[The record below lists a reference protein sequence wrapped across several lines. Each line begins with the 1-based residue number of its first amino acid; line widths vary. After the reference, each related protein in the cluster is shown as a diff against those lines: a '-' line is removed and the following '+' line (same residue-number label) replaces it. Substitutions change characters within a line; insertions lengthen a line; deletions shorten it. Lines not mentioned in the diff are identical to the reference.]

1 MVTAAGVT
9 VCVSNLAGE
18 QHKLLASHDWT
29 IRDLKVYLEATLGT
43 PILQQRL
50 LLGCSFLSNDDAIL
64 SSLPNKESFLHEAE
78 PVCRQPEQAPCALSE
93 LQLTLVKRTLV
104 QMKLLTELQ
113 EGSNV
118 IETFERAAEEL
129 KADKEVALA
138 AVKRDGWALR
148 YAAAS
153 LKADRDVVLAAVS
166 QNGWSLS
173 EAADALRADKG
184 LALAAVSQ
192 DGMALQY
199 VAEELT
205 ADREV
210 VRAAVDNHSWALQF
224 AAAHV
229 KADKEFILE
238 CVRRDGVSLNFVS
251 EEMAMDKDIVLAA
264 VEQNSLA
271 LLLAPA
277 NLRQDAEVRGAAKVV
292 PR

>member
-18 QHKLLASHDWT
+18 QHQLLASHDWT
-29 IRDLKVYLEATLGT
+29 VRDLKVYLEATLGT

-50 LLGCSFLSNDDAIL
+50 LLGCTFLSNDDAIL
-64 SSLPNKESFLHEAE
+64 SSLLNKESFLHEAE
-78 PVCRQPEQAPCALSE
+78 PVCRQPEQIPCALSE

-113 EGSNV
+113 EGSSV

-153 LKADRDVVLAAVS
+153 LKADRDVVLAAVR
-166 QNGWSLS
+166 Q
-173 EAADALRADKG
+173 K
-184 LALAAVSQ
+184 
-192 DGMALQY
+192 GMALQY

-224 AAAHV
+224 VAARV
-229 KADKEFILE
+229 KADKEFVLE

-251 EEMAMDKDIVLAA
+251 KEMARDKDIVLAA
-264 VEQNSLA
+264 VEQNPPTSCL
-271 LLLAPA
+271 PCYS
-277 NLRQDAEVRGAAKVV
+277 
-292 PR
+292 PRLTSDRMQR